1 MSDFIPAFPSHYI
14 ARHHD
19 APILRVPAV
28 DWTDDDAEFYGDMKY
43 LRALLSAIVDV
54 CIERRFGR

>member
-19 APILRVPAV
+19 APILRVPAAKL
-28 DWTDDDAEFYGDMKY
+28 TDDEIEFQSDIKYMRELVDAIIDTV
-43 LRALLSAIVDV
+43 LDQ
-54 CIERRFGR
+54 RFGR

>member
-1 MSDFIPAFPSHYI
+1 MSNFIPAFPSHYI

-28 DWTDDDAEFYGDMKY
+28 DFTDDDVEFYSDIKY
-43 LRALLSAIVDV
+43 MRELVDAIVDTV
-54 CIERRFGR
+54 LDQRFGR